1 MNALLRQYGTRI
13 AKLPWPNPTVA
24 QKALA
29 PKDARSIS
37 AARRL
42 LDAAATQAEPWAAL
56 PNALGLAFPGRK
68 VVCYGPP
75 SPEQPAWV
83 ITDVRG
89 QLRPDAERIVG
100 RERILSFRK
109 YELEKRD
116 PFANRP
122 ANFPTIY
129 RSDDELEHCLSGI
142 LAPNGLDHQLRMAC
156 YEGNRFT
163 AYVGVYRDR
172 GDRADEV
179 ADHAKLF
186 ALGPAIRTWVAD
198 RAALGMVPF
207 GEGQLVRL
215 LHAVPAPTLLVRQ
228 GRVVFANSAASGCSA
243 ASRAGARVTPI
254 DLGGRRFEV
263 VTLKA
268 ATPPKLELPP
278 TLQRVAAAL
287 ANGASDKEVAD
298 QLGVSLRTARTYSH
312 RVLERLGFASRR
324 ELMLCFARQ

>member
-1 MNALLRQYGTRI
+1 MNALLHHYGTRI
-13 AKLPWPNPTVA
+13 PKLPWPSPGVA

-29 PKDARSIS
+29 PSDERAVS
-37 AARRL
+37 AARQL
-42 LDAAATQAEPWAAL
+42 LDAAATEAEPWAAL
-56 PNALGLAFPGRK
+56 PKALALVFPGCK

-83 ITDVRG
+83 ITDVGG
-89 QLRPDAERIVG
+89 QLRPDAERIAG
-100 RERILSFRK
+100 RELIFSFRK
-109 YELEKRD
+109 YDLERRD

-142 LAPNGLDHQLRMAC
+142 LEPNGLDHQLRMAC
-156 YEGNRFT
+156 YEGERFA

-172 GDRADEV
+172 VDRTDEA

-186 ALGPAIRTWVAD
+186 ALGPTIRAWVAD

-215 LHAVPAPTLLVRQ
+215 LDAVPAPTLLVRQ
-228 GRVVFANSAASGCSA
+228 GRVVFANSAASECSG

-254 DLGGRRFEV
+254 DIGGCRFEV

-268 ATPPKLELPP
+268 RARPSVELPP

-287 ANGASDKEVAD
+287 ANGASDKDVAD

-324 ELMLCFARQ
+324 ELILHFSRQ